1 MSNEKQMYA
10 YWIFIIFL
18 AISIIMMLVGQTMSV
33 FNYDLTVKWGL
44 QESLADVGEFGVQV
58 NRSFGASDTIVY
70 VPLLLA
76 SLIGLLKKKRWS
88 LLMTAATAG
97 VSAYWSATILF
108 IFLFAPGAAG
118 YNYNPPV
125 DIWIF
130 VLAYLV
136 FGVWGLAYLLIRGER
151 LIKK

>member
-1 MSNEKQMYA
+1 MSNDKQMYA

-18 AISIIMMLVGQTMSV
+18 AISIILMLVGQTMSV

-88 LLMTAATAG
+88 LLVTAATAG

-108 IFLFAPGAAG
+108 IFLFSPGSQG
-118 YNYNPPV
+118 YNYNPPI

-130 VLAYLV
+130 LLAYLV
-136 FGVWGLAYLLIRGER
+136 FGIWGLAYLLIRGER

>member
-1 MSNEKQMYA
+1 MTTLKRSVA
-10 YWIFIIFL
+10 YWVFIAFL
-18 AISIIMMLVGQTMSV
+18 AISIFLMLIGQTLSV
-33 FNYDLTVKWGL
+33 FDYDLTVRMGL
-44 QESLADVGEFGVQV
+44 QESPTDVGEFGVQV

-88 LLMTAATAG
+88 LLMTAATTG

-108 IFLFAPGAAG
+108 IFLFSPGSQG

-125 DIWIF
+125 DIWLF

-136 FGVWGLAYLLIRGER
+136 FGVWGLAYLLIRGES
-151 LIKK
+151 LLQ

>member
-1 MSNEKQMYA
+1 
-10 YWIFIIFL
+10 
-18 AISIIMMLVGQTMSV
+18 MSV

-58 NRSFGASDTIVY
+58 NRSIGASDTIVY

-88 LLMTAATAG
+88 LLITAATAG
-97 VSAYWSATILF
+97 VSANWSTTILF
-108 IFLFAPGAAG
+108 IFLFSPGSQG

>member
-1 MSNEKQMYA
+1 MSNDKQMYA

-18 AISIIMMLVGQTMSV
+18 AISIILMLVGQTMSV

-58 NRSFGASDTIVY
+58 NRSIGASDTIVY

-97 VSAYWSATILF
+97 VSAYWSTTILF
-108 IFLFAPGAAG
+108 IFLFSPGSQG

>member
-1 MSNEKQMYA
+1 MSQEKRPVA
-10 YWIFIIFL
+10 YWIFVTFL
-18 AISIIMMLVGQTMSV
+18 AISIFMMLIGQTLSV
-33 FNYDLTVKWGL
+33 FDYDLTVRMGL
-44 QESLADVGEFGVQV
+44 QESPADVGEFGVQV
-58 NRSFGASDTIVY
+58 NRSFGASDTIIY

-88 LLMTAATAG
+88 LLVTAATAG

-108 IFLFAPGAAG
+108 IFLFSPGSQG
-118 YNYNPPV
+118 YNYNPPI

-136 FGVWGLAYLLIRGER
+136 FGVWGLSYLLFRGEK
-151 LIKK
+151 LIQK